1 VVTPYARHDLVNVW
15 NADARDL
22 DGFVAPG
29 VDLVITSPPYN
40 VGLPYGAHDDNMPQ
54 ADYLA
59 LLAAVWD
66 ACYQVMAPGARVA
79 VVGPYGVGR
88 DPWRPWAAP
97 VGETLAAAGFVRAG
111 DVIWD
116 KGTTGNRCAWGSF
129 RRPSAPCLR
138 DRTEVVIIARK
149 PGRLAVPR
157 DVYILNEKGN
167 YLVSPWLTSH
177 DFCVLSQNLWTIP
190 PESAKRIKHPAPF
203 PLDLAARLIRFYAW
217 PGARVLDPFA
227 GAGTVG
233 MAARDLGCG
242 ADLVE
247 IDAGYCDLTARR
259 LEGAQNGRNW
269 QTNKG
274 LDAGATARGRGAADR
289 AHRARRSRKGENR
302 GEDVIPLA
310 G

>member
-1 VVTPYARHDLVNVW
+1 MVTPYARHDLVNVW

-79 VVGPYGVGR
+79 VVGPHGVGR

-97 VGETLAAAGFVRAG
+97 VGETLTAAGFVRAG
-111 DVIWD
+111 DLTWD
-116 KGTTGNRCAWGSF
+116 KGTTGNRTSWGSW
-129 RRPSAPCLR
+129 RLPTAPCLR
-138 DRTEVVIIARK
+138 DRTEAVIIACK
-149 PGRLAVPR
+149 PGRLVIPAGALTR
-157 DVYILNEKGN
+157 DEKGRR
-167 YLVSPWLTSH
+167 VSPWLTSV
-177 DFCVLSQNLWTIP
+177 DFCALSQNLWAIP
-190 PESAKRIKHPAPF
+190 PASAKRIGHPAPF

-227 GAGTVG
+227 GAGSVG
-233 MAARDLGCG
+233 LAARDLGCG